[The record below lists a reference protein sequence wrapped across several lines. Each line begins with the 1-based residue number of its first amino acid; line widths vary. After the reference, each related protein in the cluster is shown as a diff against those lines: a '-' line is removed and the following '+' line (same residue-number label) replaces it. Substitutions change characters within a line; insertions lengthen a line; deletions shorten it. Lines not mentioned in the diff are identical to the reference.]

1 MGLTIG
7 GQIHLARKARGYSLQ
22 ALADEV
28 GVSKTAVIKWEEGS
42 NSPSVE
48 NLIKLEKILDVRFYL
63 SGGTSHANEEEGW
76 RVSRAASPESVEL
89 AVLFSRLPKAQ
100 YEAICSLISMSAE
113 RSEEQGGGSVTDI
126 PPAEDH
132 PHEATPGAGDQP
144 PEKPRRRKPS

>member
-63 SGGTSHANEEEGW
+63 SGGTSHANG
-76 RVSRAASPESVEL
+76 RPKRAFFLPSAKGKFFLKLEL
-89 AVLFSRLPKAQ
+89 AFFLLLS
-100 YEAICSLISMSAE
+100 
-113 RSEEQGGGSVTDI
+113 
-126 PPAEDH
+126 
-132 PHEATPGAGDQP
+132 
-144 PEKPRRRKPS
+144 